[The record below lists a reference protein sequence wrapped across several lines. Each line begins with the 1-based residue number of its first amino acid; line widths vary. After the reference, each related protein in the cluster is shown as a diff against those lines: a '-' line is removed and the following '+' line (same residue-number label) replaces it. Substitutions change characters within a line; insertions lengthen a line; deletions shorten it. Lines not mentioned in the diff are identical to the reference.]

1 MRVPVTERMNSL
13 EKIANNNRKIVNPAV
28 ARQIIRIL
36 IVDDHEVVRIGL
48 RHLIEK
54 QSFME
59 VIGEACNRSDA
70 LKIASREHPDI
81 IILDLC
87 LGEESAVDIIPEL
100 LHINEESRVIVLT
113 GVHDE
118 EELRRA
124 SRLGAMGVI
133 AKDAPS
139 DMLIKAIDRV
149 YAGEL
154 WLNRR
159 MTAALVAE
167 LRRPGIQA
175 YFNDEGRMIAQLT
188 GREREIV
195 SLVGEGL
202 KNKQIADRLCIS
214 ETTVRHHL
222 TSILSK
228 LHVSDRLE
236 LLIFAYK
243 NNLVAIKR

>member
-1 MRVPVTERMNSL
+1 MEAPVTEKMNSL
-13 EKIANNNRKIVNPAV
+13 ENLPNKRPGMTNSAV
-28 ARQIIRIL
+28 ARQTIGIL
-36 IVDDHEVVRIGL
+36 IVEDHEVVRIGL

-54 QSFME
+54 QPYMKI
-59 VIGEACNRSDA
+59 VGEACNRADA
-70 LKIASREHPDI
+70 LKLASREQPDI

-87 LGEESAVDIIPEL
+87 LGADNGVDAIPEL
-100 LHINEESRVIVLT
+100 LRIAEESRIIVLT
-113 GVHDE
+113 GIHDE

-133 AKDAPS
+133 AKDAPM

-149 YAGEL
+149 HAGEL

-159 MTAALVAE
+159 LTAALVAE
-167 LRRPGIQA
+167 LRRPGEKL
-175 YFNDEGRMIAQLT
+175 YSNGESEMIARLT
-188 GREREIV
+188 DREQEVI

-202 KNKQIADRLCIS
+202 RNKQIADRLCIS

-222 TSILSK
+222 TSILGK

-236 LLIFAYK
+236 LLIFAYR

>member
-1 MRVPVTERMNSL
+1 VTEKDAGAENSPS
-13 EKIANNNRKIVNPAV
+13 KDPGAGNPAV
-28 ARQIIRIL
+28 ACRLIGIL

-54 QSFME
+54 QPHMK
-59 VIGEACNRSDA
+59 VIGEACNCADA
-70 LKIASREHPDI
+70 LKVASQEQPDI

-87 LGEESAVDIIPEL
+87 LGVDNGTDIIPEL
-100 LHINEESRVIVLT
+100 LRLSEESRIIVLT
-113 GVHDE
+113 GVQDE

-133 AKDAPS
+133 AKDAPTH
-139 DMLIKAIDRV
+139 MLIKAIDRV

-159 MTAALVAE
+159 LTAALVAE
-167 LRRPGIQA
+167 LRRPGEELHSNGEA
-175 YFNDEGRMIAQLT
+175 KLIAQLT
-188 GREREIV
+188 DRELEIID
-195 SLVGEGL
+195 LIGEGL

-214 ETTVRHHL
+214 ETTVRHHV
-222 TSILSK
+222 TSILGK
-228 LHVSDRLE
+228 LNVSDRLE
-236 LLIFAYK
+236 LLIFAYR